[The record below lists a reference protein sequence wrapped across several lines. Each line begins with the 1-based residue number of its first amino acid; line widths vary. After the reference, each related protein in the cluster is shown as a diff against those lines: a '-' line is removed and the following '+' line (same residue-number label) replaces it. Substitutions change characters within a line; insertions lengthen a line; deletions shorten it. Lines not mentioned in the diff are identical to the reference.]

1 MTAKRDRRLR
11 RISRCYGAG
20 VVFLLSSCVWA
31 DQQTGTNST
40 GNPNAA
46 ISRTANL
53 DFIINIGKMIFLRV
67 GTGSSFTGGVSGSG
81 PAANATVDT
90 ISFAHGVTIPA
101 ANTTP
106 TNGSNRSVS
115 WSGGAPNFTATS
127 PSVALPVEV
136 RSNGGQVRIT
146 GQATTPLTSGSN
158 TIPMSSIVI
167 SSSDTALPAPVIPNA
182 GISTAVLVT
191 PGGTGTGAA
200 PTLLTY
206 RTATWTFAYAPTAT
220 TLANTAAGVY
230 SGTITFTASAP

>member
-1 MTAKRDRRLR
+1 MTAKRDCRLGQ
-11 RISRCYGAG
+11 IGRCYGAA
-20 VVFLLSSCVWA
+20 VVFLLSTPVLA

-40 GNPNAA
+40 ANPNAA

-67 GTGSSFTGGVSGSG
+67 GTGGSFTGGASGSG

-90 ISFAHGVTIPA
+90 ISFAHSVTIPA

-106 TNGSNRSVS
+106 TNGSNSSVS
-115 WSGGAPNFTATS
+115 WNGSAPNFTTTS
-127 PSVALPVEV
+127 PSVSLPVEV

-167 SSSDTALPAPVIPNA
+167 SSSDTALPAPVIPNS
-182 GISTAVLVT
+182 GVSTAVLVT

-206 RTATWTFAYAPTAT
+206 RTATWTFAYAPTAA
-220 TLANTAAGVY
+220 TLASTAAGVY
-230 SGTITFTASAP
+230 GGTITFTASSP